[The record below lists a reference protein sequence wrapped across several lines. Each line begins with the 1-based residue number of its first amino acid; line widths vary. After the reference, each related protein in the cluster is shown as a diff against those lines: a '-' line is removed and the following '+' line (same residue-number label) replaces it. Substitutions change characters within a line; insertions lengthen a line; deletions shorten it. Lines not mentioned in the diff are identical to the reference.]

1 MIFLSQ
7 IETTARKQSTAQL
20 SAVYLY
26 LSSSVAGRTIV
37 SQYPSRLIN
46 GYFEFIGLESVVRAH
61 MRQYG
66 DSCITVSGYYK
77 EVNTAGEESTTT
89 FSSVQVIFTLASLRK
104 ASSLTADACAAYR
117 FFTPSKVSWM
127 AENQSMHLYYYTAS
141 SESYSVTY
149 TLSDG
154 STREV
159 SGSSG
164 TGFGSVAVNP
174 NAGEVKAEVV
184 MGNRSH
190 TVYYLPM
197 EKYELIQ
204 FRNVFNAWENVCLP
218 CSMEEALS
226 SEYELAA
233 VDGRDSR
240 YDIENHLDLKIKTSP
255 LPAFMYDTLF
265 GLVHA
270 LTVQRYDPYRSG
282 NTVYGVWS
290 QVYVKDYKLPRST
303 NPNSGIVM
311 EMTLAFSD
319 RARND
324 AVVIS

>member
-7 IETTARKQSTAQL
+7 IETTARKQSTAQI

-37 SQYPSRLIN
+37 SQYSSRLIN
-46 GYFEFIGLESVVRAH
+46 GYFEFLGLESVVRAH
-61 MRQYG
+61 MMQYG

-77 EVNTAGEESTTT
+77 EVNTSGEESTTS
-89 FSSVQVIFTLASLRK
+89 FASVQVIFTMASLRK
-104 ASSLTADACAAYR
+104 AGSLTADVFAANR

-127 AENQSMHLYYYTAS
+127 AEKQSMHLYYYAAS

-149 TLSDG
+149 TLADG
-154 STREV
+154 STRAV

-204 FRNVFNAWENVCLP
+204 FRNVFNAWEYVCLP
-218 CSMEEALS
+218 CSVEEDLS
-226 SEYELAA
+226 SEYELAT
-233 VDGRDSR
+233 VDGKDSR
-240 YDIENHLDLKIKTSP
+240 YDIENRLELKVKTSP
-255 LPAFMYDTLF
+255 LPVFMYDTLV

-270 LTVQRYDPYRSG
+270 VTVQRYDPYKSG
-282 NTVYGVWS
+282 NTVYGAWS
-290 QVYVKDYKLPRST
+290 PIYVKDYKLPRST
-303 NPNSGIVM
+303 NPNSGMVM

-324 AVVIS
+324 AVVIQ

>member
-46 GYFEFIGLESVVRAH
+46 GYFVFIGLESVVRAH
-61 MRQYG
+61 MMQYG

-77 EVNTAGEESTTT
+77 EVNTSGEESTTS
-89 FSSVQVIFTLASLRK
+89 FSSVQVIFTRASLRK
-104 ASSLTADACAAYR
+104 ASSLTADVFASNR

-127 AENQSMHLYYYTAS
+127 AEGQSMHLYYYAAS
-141 SESYSVTY
+141 SESYSVTF
-149 TLSDG
+149 TLADG
-154 STREV
+154 STRAV

-174 NAGEVKAEVV
+174 NAGEVKAEIV
-184 MGNRSH
+184 MGSRSH

-204 FRNVFNAWENVCLP
+204 FRNVFNAWEYVCLP
-218 CSMEEALS
+218 CSMEEDLS
-226 SEYELAA
+226 SEYELAT
-233 VDGRDSR
+233 VDGKDSR
-240 YDIENHLDLKIKTSP
+240 YDIENSLELKVKTSP
-255 LPAFMYDTLF
+255 LPAFMYDALV
-265 GLVHA
+265 GLIHA
-270 LTVQRYDPYRSG
+270 VTVQRYDPYKSG
-282 NTVYGVWS
+282 NTVYGSWS
-290 QVYVKDYKLPRST
+290 QMYVKDYKLPRST
-303 NPNSGIVM
+303 NPNSEIVM

-324 AVVIS
+324 AVVIQ

>member
-7 IETTARKQSTAQL
+7 IETSVRKQSTAQL

-26 LSSSVAGRTIV
+26 LNSSVAGRTIV
-37 SQYPSRLIN
+37 SKYPSRLVN

-61 MRQYG
+61 MMQYG

-77 EVNTAGEESTTT
+77 EVSTSGEESTTS
-89 FSSVQVIFTLASLRK
+89 FSSVQVIFTMASLRK
-104 ASSLTADACAAYR
+104 AGSLTADVFAANR

-127 AENQSMHLYYYTAS
+127 AENQSMHLYYYTTS

-149 TLSDG
+149 TLADG
-154 STREV
+154 STRTV

-174 NAGEVKAEVV
+174 NAGEVKAETV

-190 TVYYLPM
+190 TVYCLPM

-204 FRNVFNAWENVCLP
+204 FRNVFNAWEIVCLP
-218 CSMEEALS
+218 CSMEEDLS
-226 SEYELAA
+226 SEYELVT
-233 VDGRDSR
+233 VDGKDSR
-240 YDIENHLDLKIKTSP
+240 YDIENRLGLKVKTSP
-255 LPAFMYDTLF
+255 LPVFMYDTLV

-270 LTVQRYDPYRSG
+270 VTVQRYDPYKSG

-290 QVYVKDYKLPRST
+290 PIYIKDYKLPRST
-303 NPNSGIVM
+303 NPNSEIVM

>member
-104 ASSLTADACAAYR
+104 ASSLTADAFAAYR

-149 TLSDG
+149 TLAGG
-154 STREV
+154 STRAV

-174 NAGEVKAEVV
+174 NAGEVKAEIV

-240 YDIENHLDLKIKTSP
+240 YDIENHLELKIKTSP

-265 GLVHA
+265 GLVCMAFGVRYMLKIISCLA
-270 LTVQRYDPYRSG
+270 LPTR
-282 NTVYGVWS
+282 TA
-290 QVYVKDYKLPRST
+290 
-303 NPNSGIVM
+303 
-311 EMTLAFSD
+311 E
-319 RARND
+319 
-324 AVVIS
+324 

>member
-104 ASSLTADACAAYR
+104 ASSLTADAFAAYR

-154 STREV
+154 STRAV

-174 NAGEVKAEVV
+174 NAGEVKAEIV

-270 LTVQRYDPYRSG
+270 LTVQRYDPYKSG
-282 NTVYGVWS
+282 STVYGVWS

>member
-7 IETTARKQSTAQL
+7 IETTFHKQSTAQL
-20 SAVYLY
+20 SAVYLT

-61 MRQYG
+61 MMQYG
-66 DSCITVSGYYK
+66 DSCITISGYYK
-77 EVNTAGEESTTT
+77 EVNTSGEESTAS
-89 FSSVQVIFTLASLRK
+89 FSSVLVLFTMASLRK
-104 ASSLTADACAAYR
+104 SSSLTADEFAAYR
-117 FFTPSKVSWM
+117 FFKPSKVSWM
-127 AENQSMHLYYYTAS
+127 AEHQSMNLYYYTAS

-149 TLSDG
+149 TLADG
-154 STREV
+154 STRALT
-159 SGSSG
+159 GSSG
-164 TGFGSVAVNP
+164 TGFGFVPVNP
-174 NAGEVKAEVV
+174 KAGEVKAEIV

-197 EKYELIQ
+197 EKYELLQ
-204 FRNVFNAWENVCLP
+204 FRNVFNVWENVCLP
-218 CSMEEALS
+218 CSTEEDLT
-226 SEYELAA
+226 SEYELAT
-233 VDGRDSR
+233 VDSKDSR
-240 YDIENHLDLKIKTSP
+240 YDIENRLELKIKTSP
-255 LPAFMYDTLF
+255 LPVFMYDTLV

-270 LTVQRYDPYRSG
+270 LTVQRYDPYKSG

-290 QVYVKDYKLPRST
+290 PIYIKDYKLLRST
-303 NPNSGIVM
+303 NPNSGMVM

>member
-7 IETTARKQSTAQL
+7 IETSVRKQSTAQL

-37 SQYPSRLIN
+37 SDYPSRLVN

-61 MRQYG
+61 MMQYG

-77 EVNTAGEESTTT
+77 EVNTSGEESTTS
-89 FSSVQVIFTLASLRK
+89 FASVPVIFTMALLRK
-104 ASSLTADACAAYR
+104 SDSLTADVFAANR

-127 AENQSMHLYYYTAS
+127 AEHQPMHLCYYTAS

-149 TLSDG
+149 TLADG
-154 STREV
+154 STRTV

-174 NAGEVKAEVV
+174 NAGEVKAEIVI
-184 MGNRSH
+184 GNRSH
-190 TVYYLPM
+190 TVFYLPM

-218 CSMEEALS
+218 CSMEEDLS
-226 SEYELAA
+226 SEYELAT
-233 VDGRDSR
+233 VDGKDSR
-240 YDIENHLDLKIKTSP
+240 YDIENRLELKIKTSP
-255 LPAFMYDTLF
+255 LPVFMYDTLV

-270 LTVQRYDPYRSG
+270 VTVQRYDPYKSG
-282 NTVYGVWS
+282 NTVYGAWS
-290 QVYVKDYKLPRST
+290 PIYIKDYKLPRST
-303 NPNSGIVM
+303 NPNSGMVM

>member
-7 IETTARKQSTAQL
+7 IETSARKQSTAQL

-26 LSSSVAGRTIV
+26 LSSSVAGRAIV
-37 SQYPSRLIN
+37 SDYPSRLIN

-61 MRQYG
+61 MMQYG

-77 EVNTAGEESTTT
+77 EVNTSGEESTTS
-89 FSSVQVIFTLASLRK
+89 FSAVQVIFSMASLRK
-104 ASSLTADACAAYR
+104 ADSLTADVFAANR
-117 FFTPSKVSWM
+117 FFTPSRVSWM
-127 AENQSMHLYYYTAS
+127 AEAQSMNLYYYTAS

-149 TLSDG
+149 TLADG
-154 STREV
+154 STRSV
-159 SGSSG
+159 SGSSN
-164 TGFGSVAVNP
+164 TGFGSVPVNP
-174 NAGEVKAEVV
+174 YAGEVKAEVE

-190 TVYYLPM
+190 IVYYLPM

-204 FRNVFNAWENVCLP
+204 FRNVFNVWENVCLP
-218 CSMEEALS
+218 CSMEEELS
-226 SEYELAA
+226 SEYDLAT
-233 VDGRDSR
+233 VDGKDSR
-240 YDIENHLDLKIKTSP
+240 YDIENRLELKVKTSP
-255 LPAFMYDTLF
+255 LPAFMYDTLI

-270 LTVQRYDPYRSG
+270 VTVQRYDPYKSG
-282 NTVYGVWS
+282 NMVYGAWS
-290 QVYVKDYKLPRST
+290 PIYIKDYKLPRST
-303 NPNSGIVM
+303 NPNSGMVM